1 MTKKNIAALLTSL
14 LILATLIFSSCAR
27 EGFTEQVQAP
37 MPEDASLIVIDKSG
51 NALPIVFRFSREDNG
66 VNYYREAKGEELTR
80 EEIVQSLTPQGMTV
94 EEVGEIWGTSITD
107 VFALFTTAQLT
118 EPAEIGGEAIPG
130 AASNAALIYDMWKTL
145 TTGPSAARDN
155 PRGLLGGTL
164 PDKTMSRK
172 LFDFL
177 EQRKQQA
184 MATGNITKY

>member
-1 MTKKNIAALLTSL
+1 
-14 LILATLIFSSCAR
+14 
-27 EGFTEQVQAP
+27 
-37 MPEDASLIVIDKSG
+37 
-51 NALPIVFRFSREDNG
+51 
-66 VNYYREAKGEELTR
+66 
-80 EEIVQSLTPQGMTV
+80 V

-118 EPAEIGGEAIPG
+118 EPAEIGGVAIHG
-130 AASNAALIYDMWKTL
+130 AASNAALIYDTWKTL
-145 TTGPSAARDN
+145 TTGPQAARDN

-184 MATGNITKY
+184 MATGNITKN

>member
-1 MTKKNIAALLTSL
+1 MTRKSITALLTSF
-14 LILATLIFSSCAR
+14 LILASLIFSSCAR
-27 EGFTEQVQAP
+27 EEFTEQVQPP
-37 MPEDASLIVIDKSG
+37 MPEDSSLIVIDKSG
-51 NALPIVFRFSREDNG
+51 NALPTVFRFSREDNG
-66 VNYYREAKGEELTR
+66 VNYYLDAKGEELTR
-80 EEIVQSLTPQGMTV
+80 EDIVQSLTPEGMRV
-94 EEVGEIWGTSITD
+94 EEVGKIWGTSITE

-118 EPAEIGGEAIPG
+118 EPAEIGGVAIHG

-184 MATGNITKY
+184 MATGSIT